1 MATKSWDSGYQDLLS
16 LTDIIAVEPRRAQA
30 SLCMLFKI
38 VHGLCLFPP
47 NMQTTVNVQTGNCCS
62 SNHLLV
68 PLHIYTHLYHILFMR
83 GTYSVSLLLIY
94 LWSILRVTSLT
105 TFLNPV
111 HNVLIAPLLLCFCLI
126 FCASFAFC
134 IKFYRRVKK
143 AQDYSCRQQMVTEIL
158 LLVFDLSL
166 VNMHVGLPL
175 ENASGVMSDP
185 TLVSACFHLAEGW

>member
-1 MATKSWDSGYQDLLS
+1 MPFFTQHDYHKAKPQSAYKE
-16 LTDIIAVEPRRAQA
+16 A
-30 SLCMLFKI
+30 C
-38 VHGLCLFPP
+38 
-47 NMQTTVNVQTGNCCS
+47 NCCS

-94 LWSILRVTSLT
+94 LWNILRVTLLT

-111 HNVLIAPLLLCFCLI
+111 HNVSIAPLLLCFCLI
-126 FCASFAFC
+126 LC
-134 IKFYRRVKK
+134 ILCLLHKVLK
-143 AQDYSCRQQMVTEIL
+143 AQDYSCGQQMVREIL

-175 ENASGVMSDP
+175 ENASGVISDP
-185 TLVSACFHLAEGW
+185 TLVSACFHLVEGW